1 MSVQP
6 EYASLLQKLVEGVDP
21 DALSDDEFDQLE
33 FFTSSGFV
41 TIDNHPDA
49 PGWELGFLNFRT
61 VQDQFN
67 HVTFKV
73 VDSTDNKVGDSI
85 REALLTA
92 GLKESETPR
101 LTIAVSD
108 SYQDLPN
115 VEGNMLPVVVNRMKP
130 SVGPMV
136 FPWGDHVRDLVLK
149 SEHYLPKPNYKLPDA
164 FDKLQRAWVSVAVLQ
179 AIGAPK
185 LRYTRNFCEYDMSE
199 QEFHLWPMK

>member
-67 HVTFKV
+67 HVTFKII
-73 VDSTDNKVGDSI
+73 DLTDNKVGDSI

-92 GLKESETPR
+92 GLKESDTPR

-108 SYQDLPN
+108 SYQNLNKGAVSLYSSVHLDNEPMIAA
-115 VEGNMLPVVVNRMKP
+115 VESSGRKQA
-130 SVGPMV
+130 
-136 FPWGDHVRDLVLK
+136 FYRTKK
-149 SEHYLPKPNYKLPDA
+149 S
-164 FDKLQRAWVSVAVLQ
+164 
-179 AIGAPK
+179 
-185 LRYTRNFCEYDMSE
+185 LRKS
-199 QEFHLWPMK
+199 